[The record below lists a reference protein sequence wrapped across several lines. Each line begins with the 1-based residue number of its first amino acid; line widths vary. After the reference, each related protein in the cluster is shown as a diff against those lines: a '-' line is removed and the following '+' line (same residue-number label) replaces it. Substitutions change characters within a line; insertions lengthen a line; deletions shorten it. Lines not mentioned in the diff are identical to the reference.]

1 MKIFEGTHRETAKD
15 ITFMYN
21 ADFFLYASLH
31 HAADGHPGRVSPQNG
46 PPVLTG
52 MPVSSMILL
61 DRPEE
66 AGYFIFSDLSVRHE
80 GQYYLNFALMEEVK
94 EDRDKDP
101 DEIMSDADEITG
113 PDSASGRSFC
123 FRTTVTTDVFDVF
136 SAKRFPGL
144 MESTALSRTVAEQG
158 CRVRI
163 RRDVR
168 MRRRPANKKGDNG
181 AANAGQA
188 DTAQKARVAPPQHA
202 RDRAAGSE
210 NHGPYKPEIHRRPSA
225 MEYPS
230 ARPSFSGSDSSVGRP
245 QPYGHL
251 AHYGQDGQSL
261 PPSPSYPPQPP
272 AAHGSQF
279 DPRSSYSGYTDRS
292 PSMPYTAA
300 GPPSRDNYTYR
311 VPRPM
316 LAPKMEAEEASKPN
330 VLPPISSL
338 KEDAAQKRPSFSSTA
353 SLPRI
358 LPQLSQHRPISPPR
372 GPGSLSYG
380 SKPMEYQSQLPPPL
394 SGSYVGAVAPLT
406 PLTPSPSSTSSGS
419 RKRTADEASLGH
431 GPNGDGSSRHGSYS
445 QPFHGDGP
453 SRRNS
458 YNNTFRDQNMNTE
471 TSSQG
476 FPGQNTNGE
485 RSLRQC
491 SSSFASASIATPN
504 IAAASASKCA
514 STTAMCSSSNGPML
528 PSEYYRI
535 QASQNE
541 QPGADRFRPM
551 ESSFRVSYPRSE
563 PYVMSTPCY
572 DRASDAPVPV
582 YFPELHV

>member
-1 MKIFEGTHRETAKD
+1 MRIFEGAHRETAKD

-113 PDSASGRSFC
+113 PEATGGRSFC

-144 MESTALSRTVAEQG
+144 QESTALSRTVAEQG

-168 MRRRPANKKGDNG
+168 MRRRPAASKNKGDN
-181 AANAGQA
+181 AAPNSGQA
-188 DTAQKARVAPPQHA
+188 ENVQKARPEPPQHV
-202 RDRAAGSE
+202 RDRSRSNE
-210 NHGPYKPEIHRRPSA
+210 NNGQYSAEAQRRQSA
-225 MEYPS
+225 MEYPP
-230 ARPSFSGSDSSVGRP
+230 ARPSFSGSEASVGRP
-245 QPYGHL
+245 HPYSHL
-251 AHYGQDGQSL
+251 PSYGVHGQSL
-261 PPSPSYPPQPP
+261 PPSPSYPPPP

-279 DPRSSYSGYTDRS
+279 DPRSSYSSYTDRS
-292 PSMPYTAA
+292 PTHPYPPT
-300 GPPSRDNYTYR
+300 GPSRDNYTYR
-311 VPRPM
+311 APRPV
-316 LAPKMEAEEASKPN
+316 LAPKLEADEPTKPN
-330 VLPPISSL
+330 VLPPISHVH
-338 KEDAAQKRPSFSSTA
+338 EEVTHKRPSFASSA

-372 GPGSLSYG
+372 GPGAASYG
-380 SKPMEYQSQLPPPL
+380 SKSMDHQTQLPPPL
-394 SGSYVGAVAPLT
+394 TGAYGGAAPLT
-406 PLTPSPSSTSSGS
+406 PLTPSPSALSSGS
-419 RKRTADEASLGH
+419 RKRTADDASLGH

-453 SRRNS
+453 SRRDS
-458 YNNTFRDQNMNTE
+458 YSQAFRDYNSSAE
-471 TSSQG
+471 TSSQRSPSNQA
-476 FPGQNTNGE
+476 FPGHNANGE

-491 SSSFASASIATPN
+491 SSSFASSSIPTSK
-504 IAAASASKCA
+504 SASSA
-514 STTAMCSSSNGPML
+514 LCSSSNHGPLL
-528 PSEYYRI
+528 PSEYYRV
-535 QASQNE
+535 QTSQNE
-541 QPGADRFRPM
+541 QPRVDSFGSM
-551 ESSFRVSYPRSE
+551 ESDYRISYPRSE
-563 PYVMSTPCY
+563 PYIMSTPRY
-572 DRASDAPVPV
+572 DRASDAPIQV
-582 YFPELHV
+582 YFPDLHA

>member
-1 MKIFEGTHRETAKD
+1 
-15 ITFMYN
+15 MYN

-31 HAADGHPGRVSPQNG
+31 HAADGHPGRVSTQNG

-113 PDSASGRSFC
+113 PEKAGGRSFC

-144 MESTALSRTVAEQG
+144 MESTELSRTVAEQG

-168 MRRRPANKKGDNG
+168 MRRRPAAKNKGDNG
-181 AANAGQA
+181 NSNSSQAA
-188 DTAQKARVAPPQHA
+188 TAQKARVEPPQHA
-202 RDRAAGSE
+202 RDRTGNNE
-210 NHGPYKPEIHRRPSA
+210 HNGQYKAEIQRRQSA
-225 MEYPS
+225 MDYPPP
-230 ARPSFSGSDSSVGRP
+230 RPSFSGSEGSVGAPHPYSHLPPYRP
-245 QPYGHL
+245 
-251 AHYGQDGQSL
+251 DGQSL
-261 PPSPSYPPQPP
+261 PPSPSYPPS

-279 DPRSSYSGYTDRS
+279 DPRSSYSSYTDRS
-292 PSMPYTAA
+292 PTHAYHPS
-300 GPPSRDNYTYR
+300 GPPPRDNYTYR
-311 VPRPM
+311 APRPV
-316 LAPKMEAEEASKPN
+316 LAPKLEVDEPAKQN
-330 VLPPISSL
+330 VLPPISHL
-338 KEDAAQKRPSFSSTA
+338 KEEASQKRPSLTSSA

-372 GPGSLSYG
+372 GPGLSSYG
-380 SKPMEYQSQLPPPL
+380 PKAMEYHSQLPQPPT
-394 SGSYVGAVAPLT
+394 GAYGGMAPLT
-406 PLTPSPSSTSSGS
+406 PLTPSPSALSSGS

-453 SRRNS
+453 SRRDS
-458 YNNTFRDQNMNTE
+458 YSQAFRDHNSGAE
-471 TSSQG
+471 TSSQQSPSSQA
-476 FPGQNTNGE
+476 FPGHNANGE

-491 SSSFASASIATPN
+491 SSSFASSSIASASIATPKF
-504 IAAASASKCA
+504 ASN
-514 STTAMCSSSNGPML
+514 AMCSSSNHGPML
-528 PSEYYRI
+528 PSEYYSV
-535 QASQNE
+535 QTSQNE
-541 QPGADRFRPM
+541 QPRVDSFGAM
-551 ESSFRVSYPRSE
+551 ESDYRVSYPRSE
-563 PYVMSTPCY
+563 PYIMSTPCY
-572 DRASDAPVPV
+572 DRASDAPIQV
-582 YFPELHV
+582 YFPDLHA